1 MSKKVKP
8 LALNL
13 LNLQVHANSPYN
25 DGWTQEMYR
34 KLYEKELKKQK
45 RYEQNR
51 SKQAT
56 NKQ

>member
-1 MSKKVKP
+1 MSKNTKP
-8 LALNL
+8 LALSLSNL
-13 LNLQVHANSPYN
+13 WVHANSPYN
-25 DGWTQEMYR
+25 DGWTQEMYK